1 MNDQMDNVLVN
12 QEGNLQNSQK
22 NEVDDSS
29 SEKYSGGSF
38 GGNNKVNNKH
48 DDTASFHGN
57 QDIEMED

>member
-1 MNDQMDNVLVN
+1 MDNVLVN

-38 GGNNKVNNKH
+38 GGNNKAINKH
-48 DDTASFHGN
+48 GDTPSFHGN
-57 QDIEMED
+57 